1 MKHGIRADREAV
13 EVSAGMLFLVAQT
26 VAGLPALPAGTEV
39 RLVSPDLLT
48 VYASARIQDGRLA
61 FPLAPV
67 PGTELRLLFFPPD
80 ATKAERAAALSG
92 VRAISGRISVG
103 GRDVLLRVP
112 DSDQP
117 VSLRALLE
125 QRGITLSF
133 DVGKGE

>member
-1 MKHGIRADREAV
+1 M
-13 EVSAGMLFLVAQT
+13 SAGMLFLVAQG
-26 VAGLPALPAGTEV
+26 VVGLPALPAGTEV

-61 FPLAPV
+61 FPTAPG
-67 PGTELRLLFFPPD
+67 PGTELRLLFFLPD

-92 VRAISGRISVG
+92 ARAISGRISVD
-103 GRDVLLRVP
+103 GRDVLLQVA

-133 DVGKGE
+133 QASKGE